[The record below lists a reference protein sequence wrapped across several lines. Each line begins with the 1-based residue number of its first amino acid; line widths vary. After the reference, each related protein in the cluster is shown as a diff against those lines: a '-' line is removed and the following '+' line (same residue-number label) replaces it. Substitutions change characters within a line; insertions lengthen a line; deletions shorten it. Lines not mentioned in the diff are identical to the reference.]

1 MDKIC
6 NICNVSLAKKV
17 RSLYLTIISSDLSAI
32 IGHSCNC
39 KIGNR
44 VVGCCSHVATIIWYF
59 AHARYLEAIP
69 EPAGYLDNLF
79 NIEEYC
85 DDDDDVDD

>member
-1 MDKIC
+1 
-6 NICNVSLAKKV
+6 L
-17 RSLYLTIISSDLSAI
+17 
-32 IGHSCNC
+32 
-39 KIGNR
+39 
-44 VVGCCSHVATIIWYF
+44 VVVHMLLHNMYF